1 MRLDSECTRCRLS
14 KKRTQVVP
22 PDGPLGARIVFVGE
36 GPGEREDVQGRPFIG
51 RAGKMLD
58 RILSEQGVP
67 RSEIMITNTVKC
79 RPPENR
85 RPKEDE
91 MRACFH
97 YLEQELKGRTLVV
110 ALGKTSSENLLAR
123 KVNLAREANVE
134 FLIQIMGEGVRVIP
148 AYHPSA
154 CLYNPRAHQS
164 LGQTMH
170 LVREE
175 LDRLKS
181 ASSTGI

>member
-1 MRLDSECTRCRLS
+1 MRLDPQCTLCRLS
-14 KKRTQVVP
+14 EKRTQVVP
-22 PDGPLGARIVFVGE
+22 PDGPLSARIVFVGE
-36 GPGEREDVQGRPFIG
+36 GPGEKEDIQGRPFVG

-58 RILSEQGVP
+58 RLLAGQGVP

-91 MRACFH
+91 MRACFP
-97 YLEQELKGRTLVV
+97 YLEQELKGRTLVI

-123 KVNLAREANVE
+123 KINLAKEANVE
-134 FLIQIMGEGVRVIP
+134 SLIQVMGKGIRVIP

-154 CLYNPRAHQS
+154 CLYSLKARQS

-175 LDRLKS
+175 FDRFKS
-181 ASSTGI
+181 ASSIGT